1 MLRAEPAVAEG
12 GRSEKSLVAVA
23 HDVAGAAAVV
33 ASAGAALTVVSAP
46 LFRLLA
52 LLPRCR
58 CSEVVTVVVEW
69 MGCGLR
75 QSRPLPGRQGALSAS
90 A

>member
-1 MLRAEPAVAEG
+1 MRRAEPAVAEG
-12 GRSEKSLVAVA
+12 GRSAKSLAAVA
-23 HDVAGAAAVV
+23 QGVAGAAAVV

-46 LFRLLA
+46 LFRLFA

-69 MGCGLR
+69 MGCTLER
-75 QSRPLPGRQGALSAS
+75 AS
-90 A
+90 IHTQERWGVMR